1 MSYSCSGLNEI
12 KVGGY
17 NKGFLR
23 FCTLLIMVFLV
34 VYLLVMLNYLYHI
47 LSTLFLFF

>member
-23 FCTLLIMVFLV
+23 FCTVLIMLFLI
-34 VYLLVMLNYLYHI
+34 VYVLVMVNYLYHI
-47 LSTLFLFF
+47 LRTIFLFF